1 MKKVVFI
8 TGASSGMGKVTARV
22 LAQEGYIVY
31 AAARRTE
38 KMDDLRAAGVIP
50 IQMDVTDETSMVN
63 GVQYIINAQ
72 GRIDVLVNNAGFGS
86 YGAVEDVTMDD
97 ARYQLEVNVFGAAR
111 LAQLV
116 LPYMRQ
122 QRQGRI
128 INISSIGGKFAMP
141 LGGWYHASKFAL
153 EALSDSMRNEVKQF
167 GINVVVIEPGGVQ
180 SEWGSIATD
189 HLQKVSGGTVYRPL
203 VDGFMKLAAGAEN
216 KGADPMVI
224 VKLIR
229 QAIEAKKP
237 KTRYSGGYMAGVIL
251 FMRKIFSDKMLD
263 SILMS
268 QYKLKPTTR

>member
-72 GRIDVLVNNAGFGS
+72 GKIDVLINNAGFGS
-86 YGAVEDVTMDD
+86 YGAVEDVAMND

-167 GINVVVIEPGGVQ
+167 GIDVVVIEPGGVQ
-180 SEWGSIATD
+180 SEWGGIAVD
-189 HLQKVSGGTVYRPL
+189 HLKKVSGGTVYRPL

-268 QYKLKPTTR
+268 QYKLKPATR

>member
-268 QYKLKPTTR
+268 QYKLKPATR

>member
-50 IQMDVTDETSMVN
+50 IQMDVTDEASMVN

-86 YGAVEDVTMDD
+86 YGAIEDVDMND

-180 SEWGSIATD
+180 SEWGGIATD

-268 QYKLKPTTR
+268 QYKLKPATR